1 MPDTPRLPEDE
12 HEPDQG
18 YLSGDYMMSEGGDHT
33 MSTPDEDIHS
43 AQTTDLDP
51 AVDLHEKPT
60 LPLPEDEPEARL
72 NPRTLPGS
80 AGFDPNPDFVKKDE
94 PPVKDDDTPDMFGE
108 GATMPHIVPFEHTMV
123 HVPGESR
130 RPAQQRPQPQRV
142 TQPQSPQQQPTIPVP
157 PPAVPTNPQGGYPPA
172 MQAGLPPRNPVRKRK
187 GFLGC
192 SPGCLMIFAGVVLTF
207 CGGLTLLTIVLTATL
222 GTRLEEQLNAQIEQ
236 VDDYRNFQSTF
247 YYDRDGALLYEV
259 FNEGRRTNVA
269 YSNFPQDLINATV
282 ATEDDS
288 FWSNPGFEVQ
298 ATTRAFLQYI
308 GVGDQGTG
316 GSTITQQLVR
326 NVLFDAEYRAERSVQ
341 RKVEEILLA
350 FLLSRRMSKQEVL
363 EMYLNEIY
371 YGNLAYGAQA
381 ASQVIFGKDVS
392 ELTLGEA
399 ALLAGLPQAPA
410 NLDPLNPDPE
420 VQAAVLDRWRVVL
433 DRMVEVGY
441 ISDDLRDQTLA
452 AGLTFA
458 EPQDVPLRA
467 PHFTVYARQELEDL
481 MGQLGYSPEEVARGG
496 LRVYTTVDL
505 ELNDL
510 AQQAARSQ
518 ISGLVNQNVGNA
530 AVLAIQP
537 TTGQIMAM
545 VGSVD
550 YNNDNIDGRVNVTIS
565 PRQPG
570 STMKPFTYASALE
583 QGMMT
588 PGDIIWD
595 TQFVEGDYQPVNYD
609 RTFHGPVRMRAALAN
624 SYNIPALQTLRSV
637 GVPSLLEIMARFGV
651 ESLGSDAS
659 QYGISLTLGGGDI
672 TLLELTR
679 AYGVFANGGV
689 YVPTTSILCI
699 IDRDDNII
707 YQYEQGCAGGN
718 VTPATQFREGYGTQV
733 LDPRIAYVIS
743 DILADEAARQPAM
756 GARSSLFTGSIGS
769 SVKTGTTD
777 NFRDNWTVGFTRN
790 AAVGV
795 WVGNTRGEP
804 MINTTGLTGAA
815 PIWNQVITS
824 IYNDNALL
832 NEFGVDNA
840 LQADRLDQPPGV
852 NLQSLCT
859 VRLTDPA
866 LDCSQ
871 RINEWMFDTPA
882 ARWNGQGLD
891 YPPATQAPSDQPPAA
906 GPWLREVEPDIY
918 RVLVSPLP
926 PDIANLIQFQVAPG
940 QAAPPAPAYCQ
951 VPVELQGSAP
961 AAREQL
967 FIAPPP
973 FPDDAARAEQY
984 ARSQGIA
991 FLPTIACTPD
1001 LLNAAGNPTVLTAF
1015 ISSPAP
1021 GQTVSGSVPIIG
1033 TAQFSADQAS
1043 YYKLELSGG
1052 QFGSSWVTLGEVHPN
1067 SVVNGQLELFP
1078 GDRLQ
1083 PGQYSLQLV
1092 VVGLDGNYVQQP
1104 YQVTF
1109 NVQ

>member
-1 MPDTPRLPEDE
+1 MPDSPIMPDDERDPRA
-12 HEPDQG
+12 
-18 YLSGDYMMSEGGDHT
+18 YASGDYMMSEGGEHT
-33 MSTPDEDIHS
+33 MSEAADEDIHH
-43 AQTTDLDP
+43 AQTTDIDP
-51 AVDLHEKPT
+51 VVDLHDKPT
-60 LPLPEDEPEARL
+60 LPLPEDAPDPVRL
-72 NPRTLPGS
+72 NPKTLPGS
-80 AGFDPNPDFVKKDE
+80 GGFDPNPDFLKQE
-94 PPVKDDDTPDMFGE
+94 PPIKDDDTPPLFGE
-108 GATMPHIVPFEHTMV
+108 GVTMPHIVPFEHTMV

-130 RPAQQRPQPQRV
+130 RPVSTAGRTQQPPRRAAQE
-142 TQPQSPQQQPTIPVP
+142 PTIPAP
-157 PPAVPTNPQGGYPPA
+157 PSMQPAAMPQGYPMQPA
-172 MQAGLPPRNPVRKRK
+172 AGLPPRNPPRRRR

-192 SPGCLMIFAGVVLTF
+192 SPTCLMVFAGLALTF
-207 CGGLTLLTIVLTATL
+207 CGGLTLLTIILTATL
-222 GTRLEEQLNAQIEQ
+222 GTRLEEQLNAQIDQ
-236 VDDYRNFQSTF
+236 VDDYRNFQSSF
-247 YYDRDGALLYEV
+247 FYDRDGALLYEV
-259 FNEGRRTNVA
+259 FNEGRRVNVA
-269 YSNFPQDLINATV
+269 FENFPQDLINATV

-288 FWSNPGFEVQ
+288 FWTNPGFEVQ

-308 GVGDQGTG
+308 GVGDEGTG

-350 FLLSRRMSKQEVL
+350 FLLSRRMDKQEVL
-363 EMYLNEIY
+363 NMYLNEIY

-381 ASQVIFGKDVS
+381 AAQIIFGKDVG

-420 VQAAVLDRWRVVL
+420 VQAAVAERWQVVL
-433 DRMVEVGY
+433 QRMVDEGY
-441 ISDDLRDQTLA
+441 ITDEQRDQTLA
-452 AGLTFA
+452 AGLSFA
-458 EPQDVPLRA
+458 ELQDVPLRA
-467 PHFTVYARQELEDL
+467 PHFTVYARQELEAL
-481 MGQLGYSPEEVARGG
+481 MGELGFTPEDVARGG

-505 ELNDL
+505 DLNDL
-510 AQQAARSQ
+510 AQQTARSQ
-518 ISGLVNQNVGNA
+518 IAGLAGQNVGNG
-530 AVLAIQP
+530 AVLVIQP

-550 YNNDNIDGRVNVTIS
+550 YNNDAIDGRVNVTIS

-570 STMKPFTYASALE
+570 STMKPFTYAAALE
-583 QGMMT
+583 LGTMT
-588 PGDIIWD
+588 PADIIWD
-595 TQFVEGDYQPVNYD
+595 TQFVVDNYNPVNYD
-609 RTFHGPVRMRAALAN
+609 RTFHGPVRMRAALSN
-624 SYNIPALQTLRSV
+624 SYNIPALQTLREI

-651 ESLGSDAS
+651 QSLGGDAS
-659 QYGISLTLGGGDI
+659 QYGISLTLGGGDM

-679 AYGVFANGGV
+679 AYAVFANGGV

-699 IDRDDNII
+699 IDRDDNIV
-707 YQYEQGCAGGN
+707 YQYEQGCPDGT
-718 VTPATQFREGYGTQV
+718 VTGATQFREGYGTQV
-733 LDPRIAYVIS
+733 LDPRIAFVIS
-743 DILADEAARQPAM
+743 DILADENARQPAM

-769 SVKTGTTD
+769 AVKTGTTD

-804 MINTTGLTGAA
+804 MVNTTGLSGAA
-815 PIWNQVITS
+815 PIWNSVMTA

-832 NEFGVDNA
+832 NEFGVDGA
-840 LQADRLDQPPGV
+840 LQGDRLDQPPGV
-852 NLQSLCT
+852 GLRPLCA
-859 VRLTDPA
+859 VSALRDPA
-866 LDCSQ
+866 LDCGA
-871 RINEWMFDTPA
+871 RVNEWMFDTPP

-891 YPPATQAPSDQPPAA
+891 YPQATPFPPDQPPAA

-926 PDIANLIQFQVAPG
+926 PDISQLIQFEVAPG
-940 QAAPPAPAYCQ
+940 QTAPPSPVYCQ

-967 FIAPPP
+967 FIEPPP

-984 ARSQGIA
+984 ARSAGFA
-991 FLPTIACTPD
+991 FLPTIACND
-1001 LLNAAGNPTVLTAF
+1001 QLLSVAGNPTVVTAF
-1015 ISSPAP
+1015 ISSPSS

-1033 TAQFSADQAS
+1033 TAQFTPDQAV

-1052 QFGSSWVTLGEVHPN
+1052 QFGSNWVTLGEVHPN
-1067 SVVNGQLELFP
+1067 SVVNGQLEILP
-1078 GDRLQ
+1078 GERLQ
-1083 PGQYSLQLV
+1083 PGQYALQLV
-1092 VVGLDGNYVQQP
+1092 VVGLDGNFVQQP